1 MAVQKLEFLEGFE
14 QRMQL
19 VAAIDSIIN
28 RGNRKMEFEKLFEP
42 GQLDNIILSVLVFI
56 MERTLTEDEDCTMES
71 IAAFVAQ
78 IIPEYFNREQSTCPP
93 APDPLN
99 SDVIRKLT
107 EYIIKDILQNGG
119 EARYYPVMKYG
130 QGMEQLRIRLIDDKL
145 IDDQRGYVLNY
156 QLTDQGYDLL
166 FRTKEVEQ
174 EISFTIEELKLREL
188 IKRKNYKKA
197 IGQSANLV
205 QMIRQKKNDI
215 RQFVQKVRENIYD
228 VNIEEFERLVS
239 STYTLLEEEYGMMN
253 EIRAMIVLSEERLKE
268 EENTR
273 GALDEQ
279 MTKARS
285 EIAVIRRNINL
296 TIGEQKELIIERL
309 SLSRIYKETIADSFA
324 LSRARYYDFEQV
336 ILKPLEHCD
345 ENKVPSLW
353 QLLNPL
359 FKPNPDRTLNLLT
372 LFERQARLK
381 QEEEGTQSIAVEE
394 LGEDTEL
401 RRISQL
407 NDRNIEFIRSLLE
420 FADRRRESFRFGE
433 FFQDLEQNENQ
444 NQNQNLFQE
453 LTEDD
458 LIFKTMLKLY
468 DLQVIDLKKWKA
480 QQEDVVANA
489 TGELDVS
496 YCLYRIMQYSY
507 PDLLGIKKLEISKPD
522 EQLLV
527 RELETQIGEGKFSRR
542 IAISD
547 FRIEV
552 SFE

>member
-1 MAVQKLEFLEGFE
+1 MAKFEFLEGFE
-14 QRMQL
+14 QRMKL

-28 RGNRKMEFEKLFEP
+28 RTNRKMEFEKLFES
-42 GQLDNIILSVLVFI
+42 GQLDNIIFSVLVFI
-56 MERTLTEDEDCTMES
+56 MEKTLTEDEDCTMES
-71 IAAFVAQ
+71 IADFVAQ
-78 IIPEYFNREQSTCPP
+78 LISAYSVSLTAE
-93 APDPLN
+93 
-99 SDVIRKLT
+99 VIRKLT

-119 EARYYPVMKYG
+119 EARYFPVMKYG

-145 IDDQRGYVLNY
+145 IDDPRGYVLNY

-215 RQFVQKVRENIYD
+215 RQFVQKVRENIYE

-239 STYTLLEEEYGMMN
+239 STYTLLEEEYSMMN
-253 EIRAMIVLSEERLKE
+253 EIREMIVLSEDRLRE
-268 EENTR
+268 EEDTR

-279 MTKARS
+279 MAKARS

-296 TIGEQKELIIERL
+296 TISEQKELILERL
-309 SLSRIYKETIADSFA
+309 SLARIYKETIADSFA

-336 ILKPLEHCD
+336 ILKPLENCEE
-345 ENKVPSLW
+345 ENISSLW

-359 FKPNPDRTLNLLT
+359 LRPNPDRSLNLLT
-372 LFERQARLK
+372 LYERQARLK
-381 QEEEGTQSIAVEE
+381 QEEEVLPSIVLEE
-394 LGEDTEL
+394 LGEDLEL
-401 RRISQL
+401 QKIKRINES
-407 NDRNIEFIRSLLE
+407 NIEIIRSILE
-420 FADRRRESFRFGE
+420 FAQQQRGSFRFGE
-433 FFQDLEQNENQ
+433 FLQDLQSRERV
-444 NQNQNLFQE
+444 LQE
-453 LTEDD
+453 LTADD

-468 DLQVIDLKKWKA
+468 DLQMIDINKWKS

-496 YCLYRIMQYSY
+496 YCLYQIEYSQ
-507 PDLLGIKKLEISKPD
+507 PDLYGIKKLEITKPD
-522 EQLLV
+522 EQLW
-527 RELETQIGEGKFSRR
+527 EQEIATYIGKEMFSRR
-542 IAISD
+542 IVISD
-547 FRIEV
+547 FMIEV

>member
-1 MAVQKLEFLEGFE
+1 MTSKLELLEGFE
-14 QRMQL
+14 QRMKL

-28 RGNRKMEFEKLFEP
+28 RGNRNMELERLFEP

-56 MERTLTEDEDCTMES
+56 MEKTLTEDEDCTLDS
-71 IAAFVAQ
+71 IANFLAQ
-78 IIPEYFNREQSTCPP
+78 IIPEYFSPEQGDKSFVSEARRASLSPGSP
-93 APDPLN
+93 EIMRRL
-99 SDVIRKLT
+99 S
-107 EYIIKDILQNGG
+107 EYIVKDILQNGG
-119 EARYYPVMKYG
+119 EARYYPVMRYG
-130 QGMEQLRIRLIDDKL
+130 QGMEQVRIRLIDDKL
-145 IDDQRGYVLNY
+145 IDDQRGYIINY

-215 RQFVQKVRENIYD
+215 RQFVQKVRENIYE

-239 STYTLLEEEYGMMN
+239 GTYSLLEEEYSMMS
-253 EIRAMIVLSEERLKE
+253 EIREMIVLSEERLRE
-268 EENTR
+268 EADTR

-279 MTKARS
+279 MAKARS

-296 TIGEQKELIIERL
+296 TISEQKELILERL

-324 LSRARYYDFEQV
+324 LSRARYYDFEQT
-336 ILKPLEHCD
+336 ILKPLETCR
-345 ENKVPSLW
+345 ESKISSLW

-359 FKPNPDRTLNLLT
+359 FEPNPDRILNLLT
-372 LFERQARLK
+372 VYERQAQLRK
-381 QEEEGTQSIAVEE
+381 EEEAAPGIFLEE
-394 LGEDTEL
+394 LGEDLEL
-401 RRISQL
+401 RRIEKL
-407 NDRNIEFIRSLLE
+407 NDSNLEFIRSLLE
-420 FADRRRESFRFGE
+420 YAHRRQESFRFSE
-433 FFQDLEQNENQ
+433 FFQDLETNNH
-444 NQNQNLFQE
+444 LAQE
-453 LTEDD
+453 LTADD

-496 YCLYRIMQYSY
+496 YCLYRIEYTQ
-507 PDLLGIKKLEISKPD
+507 PDLYGIKKLEIRKPD
-522 EQLLV
+522 EQLF
-527 RELETQIGEGKFSRR
+527 EHEIKTQVGEGMFSRR

-547 FRIEV
+547 FLIEV